1 MKLALS
7 APTMASSIPFSAPI
21 SPTSTDSASSSL
33 SSSTSSLTSP
43 ISLQSASLASC
54 AATPSPPPLLSGG
67 ARYKLQRVIGRGSF
81 GIVSL
86 CEDLLD
92 HHTPRHSYVMK
103 HISLQS
109 QSADSVTALQEVRLL
124 KALTHPFIVRY
135 HDSWVDREAGALWI
149 VCHYCAGG
157 DLASLIAQRAAAP
170 VTTPASSRYFPE
182 GAVLDWFIELC
193 LALRYCHDRKLLH
206 RDIKTQ
212 NIFLTQHHTCKL
224 GDFGIARVL
233 TATREMASSV
243 VGTPY
248 ALAPEVCESKA
259 YSYAADVWALGCV
272 LYEMCS
278 LRRPF
283 EAENLLG
290 LVWKIVHCQPRE
302 ITECGYSDELRRLV
316 SAMLHKDSSKRPSIK
331 EILML
336 PFIQQRVPI
345 IVERMKQRKLEKRS
359 KQKRKE

>member
-1 MKLALS
+1 M
-7 APTMASSIPFSAPI
+7 
-21 SPTSTDSASSSL
+21 
-33 SSSTSSLTSP
+33 
-43 ISLQSASLASC
+43 
-54 AATPSPPPLLSGG
+54 
-67 ARYKLQRVIGRGSF
+67 
-81 GIVSL
+81 
-86 CEDLLD
+86 
-92 HHTPRHSYVMK
+92 
-103 HISLQS
+103 
-109 QSADSVTALQEVRLL
+109 RLL

-157 DLASLIAQRAAAP
+157 DLASHIAQRSTIPPTAP
-170 VTTPASSRYFPE
+170 NRYFPE
-182 GAVLDWFIELC
+182 GQVLDWFIELC

-212 NIFLTQHHTCKL
+212 NIFLNQHNTCKL

-283 EAENLLG
+283 EADNLLG
-290 LVWKIVHCQPRE
+290 LVWKIVHCQPKDIVE
-302 ITECGYSDELRRLV
+302 GAYSDELRGLV
-316 SAMLHKDSSKRPSIK
+316 SVMLHKDSSKRPSIK
-331 EILML
+331 DILML

-345 IVERMKQRKLEKRS
+345 IVEQMKQRKLEKRS
-359 KQKRKE
+359 KQKRRE

>member
-1 MKLALS
+1 
-7 APTMASSIPFSAPI
+7 MASSLPFAAPVAPM
-21 SPTSTDSASSSL
+21 SPSSASSSL
-33 SSSTSSLTSP
+33 SSSTSSMSSPTSP
-43 ISLQSASLASC
+43 SSSLAS
-54 AATPSPPPLLSGG
+54 SPDSSSAPPLLSGS
-67 ARYKLQRVIGRGSF
+67 ARYKLLRVIGRGSF

-92 HHTPRHSYVMK
+92 HHSPRRSYVIK
-103 HISLQS
+103 QISLQPQSPDS
-109 QSADSVTALQEVRLL
+109 QTALQEVRLL

-157 DLASLIAQRAAAP
+157 DLATLIAYRAANGGSGAE
-170 VTTPASSRYFPE
+170 RYFPE
-182 GAVLDWFIELC
+182 GQVLDWFIELC

-212 NIFLTQHHTCKL
+212 NIFLNQHNTCKL

-272 LYEMCS
+272 LYELCS

-283 EAENLLG
+283 EADNLLG
-290 LVWKIVHCQPRE
+290 LVWKIVHCQPRD
-302 ITECGYSDELRRLV
+302 ITEAGYSNELRGLV
-316 SAMLHKDSSKRPSIK
+316 AVMLHKDSSKRPSIK

>member
-1 MKLALS
+1 
-7 APTMASSIPFSAPI
+7 MASPVTSAAPVAPMSPNSTLSSFS
-21 SPTSTDSASSSL
+21 SSASSL
-33 SSSTSSLTSP
+33 SSP
-43 ISLQSASLASC
+43 ISSPSSVAS
-54 AATPSPPPLLSGG
+54 SPVSSTKPPLLVGS
-67 ARYKLQRVIGRGSF
+67 ARYKLLRVIGRGSF

-92 HHTPRHSYVMK
+92 HHTPRKSYVMK
-103 HISLQS
+103 QISLQPQSSDS
-109 QSADSVTALQEVRLL
+109 QTALQEVRLL

-157 DLASLIAQRAAAP
+157 DLASLISQRSTTTAAD
-170 VTTPASSRYFPE
+170 RYFPE
-182 GAVLDWFIELC
+182 GQVLDWFIELC

-212 NIFLTQHHTCKL
+212 NIFVNQHNTCKL

-283 EAENLLG
+283 EADNLLG
-290 LVWKIVHCQPRE
+290 LVWKIVHCQPRD
-302 ITECGYSDELRRLV
+302 ITEGQFSDELKGLV
-316 SAMLHKDSSKRPSIK
+316 AAMLQKDSSKRPSVK

-345 IVERMKQRKLEKRS
+345 IVEQMKQRKLEKRS
-359 KQKRKE
+359 KQRRKQ